1 MHKNLNVRLSM
12 KKWSGYLVKGMLTA
26 TAVLF
31 INGSVFA
38 QTTKVTLNRTETP
51 VQTVLNDIEKQTD
64 YLFVYNNNQLDFNVT
79 VNVEN
84 QPVNTV
90 LNRIFADTAISY
102 KLEGKHIVLSKK
114 NTVAPKSGAPLK
126 ISGKVLDAQGQP
138 IHGATVVVKD
148 TSNGTITDE
157 TGAYTL
163 NATTGCQLEVAFLG
177 YATEIVAVG
186 TRTSVNITLKEDA
199 QALEDVVVVG
209 YGSVKKRDLVGAVDM
224 VNSKVLEDRSTGT
237 LARALQGQLPGMNL
251 TFADSKPTR
260 SASLNVRGSGSIGAG
275 GSSLVLIDGVE
286 GDLNSINP
294 QDVESVSVLKDAS
307 SAAVYGARGAF
318 GVVLV
323 TTKSAEKG
331 TPKINYNG
339 AVSMNR
345 RTVIPDLVTDGYTW
359 MTWWKDCYNSYYRG
373 TKALPNH
380 VDSTVPYTEA
390 IYKELERRRG
400 DKTLAT
406 ATKLDGHSM
415 FGYAYYDST
424 DWHDLFYKDYNWST
438 EHNLSISGGGDRA
451 DYYISGRYFGN
462 DGIYRVGDD
471 DYKKYDV
478 RAKGSLKVRPWLR
491 IRNNISVSIVNSHEP
506 KTNQGNSQLT
516 RLLNHTAMPL
526 SPVKN
531 PDGSWTAAAAKS
543 GYASFVEGT
552 SWRKDDYIYLRNKF
566 DVDIDIVK
574 DVLKLQADYSYNFTH
589 RKLNRSQ
596 QMVQYSTGPGVFVN
610 GFESSGAYL
619 ETNDYETRYQSA
631 NAYLNWSPKLGEDHN
646 FRVLAGWNVEAND
659 YEVFYI
665 KRKDFVVGSK
675 PTYALM
681 TGETSDPQ
689 VSGNE
694 WSYMGA
700 FFRVNYGYK
709 GRYLFE
715 VSGRYDGSSK
725 FPQNSKWGFFP
736 SVSAAW
742 RIADEPWMD
751 ATDNW
756 LDNLKLRL
764 SVGSMGNGNVSPYSY
779 TSTMSIAT
787 NTGIVLGGSLP
798 SYTTV
803 GGTVPVSLTWETS
816 TTYDVGLD
824 VEMFKN
830 RLSLSAD
837 YFHRYTTDMFTQ
849 SVSLPSVYGTTP
861 PKGNNAELKTMGWE
875 VSVSWR
881 DQFKLAGKPF
891 EYDIKAMVWDSRS
904 YVTKFYNETKSL
916 GTVGDYMTGGCTPS
930 TYYEGMELGEMWGWT
945 VAGLF
950 KDQADI
956 DSSADHSIFQ
966 QEANKA
972 TLPGQVKIKDLNG
985 DGVINA
991 GAFTKD
997 DHGDLSIIG
1006 NINPHYMF
1014 GVNLGA
1020 RWNGIG
1026 LSVFL
1031 QGVMKR
1037 DWHPGTDAGY
1047 FWGKYARPF
1056 MWVIGIHD
1064 YTNPKYAKTIYSE
1077 ELDNW
1082 DTAYWPRLSTY
1093 QANQTV
1099 TWARL
1104 HNAANTRYTQNAAYM
1119 RVKNIQI
1126 DYSFP
1131 KSICE
1136 KIRLQSLKVYLSGE
1150 NLFTA
1155 TPLHKWAP
1163 NYDPEALGND
1173 PDYSTGQ
1180 GDGYGYPVTKSLTL
1194 GVNITF

>member
-1 MHKNLNVRLSM
+1 MDKNLNVGFFGKMILAVAFAAISFAA
-12 KKWSGYLVKGMLTA
+12 SAQSA
-26 TAVLF
+26 T
-31 INGSVFA
+31 
-38 QTTKVTLNRTETP
+38 VTLNRAETP

-64 YLFVYNNNQLDFNVT
+64 YLFVYNDNNLDFTVT
-79 VNVEN
+79 VKATNE
-84 QPVNTV
+84 PVKSV
-90 LNRIFADTAISY
+90 LDRIFASAPIVY
-102 KLEGKHIVLSKK
+102 KVEGKHIILNKK
-114 NTVAPKSGAPLK
+114 SANTTRSGKPLDIKGLVTDSAGAP
-126 ISGKVLDAQGQP
+126 IV
-138 IHGATVVVKD
+138 GATVIVKD
-148 TSNGTITDE
+148 TTIGAITDTE
-157 TGAYTL
+157 GNFVITAP
-163 NATTGCQLEVAFLG
+163 AESFLEVSFLG
-177 YATEIVAVG
+177 YVEQVVAVG
-186 TRTSVNITLKEDA
+186 NRTSLKIELKEDA
-199 QALEDVVVVG
+199 QQLEDVVVVG

-224 VNSKVLEDRSTGT
+224 VSSKVLEDRSTGT

-323 TTKSAEKG
+323 TTKSAKKG
-331 TPKINYNG
+331 TPVINYNG
-339 AVSMNR
+339 SVSMVR

-359 MTWWKDCYNSYYRG
+359 MTWWKDCYNDYYRG

-400 DKTLAT
+400 DKTLAKT
-406 ATKLDGHSM
+406 TVLDGHSM

-438 EHNLSISGGGDRA
+438 EHNLSISGGSDRA
-451 DYYISGRYFGN
+451 DYYISGRYHNN

-471 DYKKYDV
+471 HYNKYDV

-491 IRNNISVSIVNSHEP
+491 LRNNISVSIINQYEP

-543 GYASFVEGT
+543 GYAAFSEGT
-552 SWRKDDYIYLRNKF
+552 SWRKDDYLYLRNKF
-566 DVDIDIVK
+566 DVDIDIKK

-596 QMVQYSTGPGVFVN
+596 QMVTYSTAPGVFVK

-619 ETNDYETRYQSA
+619 ETNDYETHYHSA
-631 NAYLNWSPKLGEDHN
+631 NAYLNWSPKLGNDHS
-646 FRVLAGWNVEAND
+646 FRLLAGWNVEKQD

-665 KRKDFVVGSK
+665 KRKDFVVSGK

-681 TGETSDPQ
+681 TGLTEDPQ
-689 VSGNE
+689 VSGNG

-700 FFRVNYGYK
+700 FFRANYGYK
-709 GRYLFE
+709 GRYLIE

-751 ATDNW
+751 ATDGW

-787 NTGIVLGGSLP
+787 REDIVLGGSLP

-816 TTYDVGLD
+816 TTYDVGIDL
-824 VEMFKN
+824 ELFKN
-830 RLSLSAD
+830 RLSISAD

-861 PKGNNAELKTMGWE
+861 PKGNNAELVTKGWE

-881 DQFKLAGKPF
+881 DQFKLGGKPF

-904 YVTKFYNETKSL
+904 WVTKFYNETKSL
-916 GTVGDYMTGGCTPS
+916 GTVGNYMTGGCTPS

-972 TLPGQVKIKDLNG
+972 TLPGQVKIVDLNG
-985 DGVINA
+985 DGKIDA

-1056 MWVIGIHD
+1056 MWVLSIHD

-1119 RVKNIQI
+1119 RVKNIQL
-1126 DYSFP
+1126 DYTFP
-1131 KSICE
+1131 KAICE
-1136 KIRLQSLKVYLSGE
+1136 KIKLGGLKVYLSGE

-1173 PDYSTGQ
+1173 PDYSTGT
-1180 GDGYGYPVTKSLTL
+1180 GDGYGYPVTKSITL
-1194 GVNITF
+1194 GVNVTF